1 MKVSPTCG
9 SGDDRCREVG
19 YGQRLLTVKRFA
31 YAGFSLGLLLF
42 VVLLSRQGVGEIAA
56 AIAVAGWQVFVV
68 ALFHLLPILANT
80 LGWQTLFPPSARPT
94 FARLL
99 YSRWIGEAVNALLP
113 VAQIGG
119 EAVKAQLVTGK
130 QCSGD
135 QAIASIFADLTVGLF
150 AQTAFTFL
158 GLILLANYFG
168 DNGHAGVLFVS
179 AAIAL
184 LLFGGFYVVQRLG
197 ALSKIAGKL
206 ENLFEGGDA
215 WMRLSGGA
223 KKTDMALNAIY
234 RRHAEVFVSGMWRM
248 LGWLA
253 GVGEVW
259 LAFYFMQQQVDF
271 TQAFVLESL
280 GQAVRAAAFFVPG
293 ALGVQE
299 GGLVLLG
306 AMVGISPEAALA
318 LSLIKRVRELT
329 LGLPALI
336 IWRWRARKKD
346 YDTP

>member
-1 MKVSPTCG
+1 MN
-9 SGDDRCREVG
+9 
-19 YGQRLLTVKRFA
+19 RFVC
-31 YAGFSLGLLLF
+31 AGFSLGLLLF
-42 VVLLSRQGVGEIAA
+42 LVLLARQGLGEIAA

-68 ALFHLLPILANT
+68 AVFHLLPMLVNT
-80 LGWQTLFPPSARPT
+80 LGWQALFSANARPL

-119 EAVKAQLVTGK
+119 EAVKAQLVTGE
-130 QCSGD
+130 QCGGD
-135 QAIASIFADLTVGLF
+135 MASASIFADLTVGLF
-150 AQTAFTFL
+150 AQTVFTFI
-158 GLILLANYFG
+158 GLILLAAYFG
-168 DNGHAGVLFVS
+168 DDGHAGMLFAS

-197 ALSKIAGKL
+197 ALSKIAEML
-206 ENLFEGGDA
+206 EGLFKGGDA
-215 WMRLSGGA
+215 WGRLRGGA
-223 KKTDMALNAIY
+223 QKTDMALNAIY
-234 RRHAEVFVSGMWRM
+234 RRHAAVLSSGMWRM

-259 LAFYFMQQQVDF
+259 LALYFMQQQVDF
-271 TQAFVLESL
+271 SQAFVLESL

-299 GGLVLLG
+299 GGFVLLG
-306 AMVGISPEAALA
+306 AMLGISPEAALA

-329 LGLPALI
+329 LGLPALF
-336 IWRWRARKKD
+336 IWRWRARKTS
-346 YDTP
+346 YETP